1 MKNIFLFCD
10 AGMSTSLLVSKMR
23 ESAKAHNVNVQIQ
36 ALPFAKSF
44 EIIDNKKADCILL
57 GPQVK
62 FLLKDIEDKCK
73 KQNIPLDVV
82 NSTDYGTMNG
92 EKVLK
97 QAIKMIKANQIK

>member
-23 ESAKAHNVNVQIQ
+23 NVAEAHNVEVQIQ

-44 EIIDNKKADCILL
+44 EIIENGQADCILL

-62 FLLKDIEDKCK
+62 FLLKDIEGKCK
-73 KQNIPLDVV
+73 EKNIPLDVI
-82 NSTDYGTMNG
+82 NSAHYGTMNG

-97 QAIKMIKANQIK
+97 QAIKMIRENQNK

>member
-10 AGMSTSLLVSKMR
+10 SGMSTSLLVGKMR
-23 ESAKAHNVNVQIQ
+23 EVADKHKVDVHIE

-44 EIIDNKKADCILL
+44 EALNEKQVDCVLL

-62 FLLKDIEDKCK
+62 FLLKDIEEICK
-73 KQNIPLDVV
+73 EKNIPVDVI
-82 NSTDYGTMNG
+82 NFTDYGTMNG

-97 QAIKMIKANQIK
+97 KAIKMIKANQQN

>member
-23 ESAKAHNVNVQIQ
+23 GVAKAKNVNVQIQ

-44 EIIDNKKADCILL
+44 EIIESGKVDCILL

-62 FLLKDIEDKCK
+62 FLLKDIEGKCQEK
-73 KQNIPLDVV
+73 NIPLDVV
-82 NSTDYGTMNG
+82 NSADYGTMNG

-97 QAIKMIKANQIK
+97 QAIKMIRANQNK